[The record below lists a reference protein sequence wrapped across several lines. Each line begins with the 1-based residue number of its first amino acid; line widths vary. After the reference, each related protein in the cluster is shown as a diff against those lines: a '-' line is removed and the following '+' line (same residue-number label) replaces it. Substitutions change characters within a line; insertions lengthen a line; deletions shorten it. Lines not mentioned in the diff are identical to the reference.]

1 MTETPAQQGAAGI
14 QQNKPAMREFVLSE
28 IRRLAAENGGR
39 APGAERFNRITHL
52 SHSYWKG
59 DIWLCW
65 SDAVRDAG
73 LEPNSKNTR
82 LDDEELLLHLA
93 VAIRK
98 FGHIPTTAELRNYR
112 KSGMRLPAQKTYI
125 NHFGGKRAMLSRLK
139 LWVQDR
145 PEWADVAALLADVS
159 DDETEP
165 PRWTG
170 AVYMMRAG
178 PLFKIGCSRKPDQRT
193 RTVAFGVPAEA
204 VVIHVIETDDPFGV
218 EAYWH
223 RRFAGKRVRGEW
235 FRLSADEIAAF
246 RARDKQ

>member
-1 MTETPAQQGAAGI
+1 MTETPAQPADAGD
-14 QQNKPAMREFVLSE
+14 QRHEPTMREFVLSE
-28 IRRLAAENGGR
+28 IRRLTAENGGR
-39 APGAERFNRITHL
+39 VPGAEKFNRITHL
-52 SHSYWKG
+52 SQSYWKG
-59 DIWLCW
+59 EIWLCW
-65 SDAVRDAG
+65 NDAVRDAG
-73 LEPNSKNTR
+73 LAPNTKTPR
-82 LDDEELLLHLA
+82 LDDDQMLFDLA

-112 KSGMRLPAQKTYI
+112 KSARLPAQKTYI
-125 NHFGGKRAMLSRLK
+125 NHFGGKRAMLIRLK
-139 LWVQDR
+139 SWVQDR
-145 PEWADVAALLADVS
+145 PEWSDVAALLADVS
-159 DDETEP
+159 DDEPEP

-178 PLFKIGCSRKPDQRT
+178 PLFKIGCSRKPEQRT

-223 RRFAGKRVRGEW
+223 RRFADKRARGEW

-246 RARDKQ
+246 RARKTQ

>member
-1 MTETPAQQGAAGI
+1 MTETPAQDAPAGDRA
-14 QQNKPAMREFVLSE
+14 QAPTMRQFVLSE

-59 DIWLCW
+59 EIWLCW
-65 SDAVRDAG
+65 SDAVREAG
-73 LEPNSKNTR
+73 LTPNTKTSR
-82 LDDEELLLHLA
+82 LDDEQLLFDLA

-112 KSGMRLPAQKTYI
+112 KTARLSTQKTYI

-139 LWVQDR
+139 LWVQNR
-145 PEWADVAALLADVS
+145 PEWADVAALLTDVC
-159 DDETEP
+159 DDEPEP

-178 PLFKIGCSRKPDQRT
+178 PLFKIGCSRKPEERV
-193 RTVAFGVPAEA
+193 RVVASGVPAEA
-204 VVIHVIETDDPFGV
+204 VVIHMIETDDPFGV

-223 RRFAGKRVRGEW
+223 RRFAGKRARGEW
-235 FRLSADEIAAF
+235 FRLSADEVAAF
-246 RARDKQ
+246 RARKTQ